1 MEEEYRNYRIVPDG
15 FSMYKIMNM
24 GKGAMPKDL
33 SSKYTNKSFAK
44 AAIDG
49 YLAVKGE

>member
-1 MEEEYRNYRIVPDG
+1 MNEEYRGYRIVPDG
-15 FSMYKIMNM
+15 FAMYKIMNM

-33 SSKYTNKSFAK
+33 SSKFTNKSFAK